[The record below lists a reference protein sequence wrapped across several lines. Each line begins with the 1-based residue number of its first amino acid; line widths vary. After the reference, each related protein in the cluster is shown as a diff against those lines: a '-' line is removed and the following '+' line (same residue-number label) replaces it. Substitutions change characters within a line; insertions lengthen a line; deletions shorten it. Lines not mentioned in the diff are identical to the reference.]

1 MQVAQ
6 RVLLAEANDSLR
18 QQLYA
23 ALIDLGVSVDA
34 SADGVDAIDKL
45 NNVTYAV
52 AIIDYALPVVDG
64 EAIIERVRL
73 LPETQRPLMII
84 TAQRGLRLTFDHEI
98 VQVVMRKPFD
108 LRHVADLIAACVRA
122 MAELGTR
129 RSPLPSNQSETRPC

>member
-1 MQVAQ
+1 MKFAWRSGAGTGRRMQVAQ

-84 TAQRGLRLTFDHEI
+84 TAQHGLRLTFDH
-98 VQVVMRKPFD
+98 
-108 LRHVADLIAACVRA
+108 
-122 MAELGTR
+122 
-129 RSPLPSNQSETRPC
+129 